1 MRDTMRM
8 TNVWGRERVLAF
20 PVRLLGP
27 SLENLRRHLAYL
39 GLSLT
44 WPQAGEQEGLS
55 GPMA

>member
-39 GLSLT
+39 GL
-44 WPQAGEQEGLS
+44 P
-55 GPMA
+55 